1 MQAYNSGGLTTD
13 ADYPEASNVPPFANG
28 ACQTLL
34 IQSPLYG
41 AAQAPGYVEVYGE
54 WHQQL
59 LLPEE

>member
-1 MQAYNSGGLTTD
+1 MTTD